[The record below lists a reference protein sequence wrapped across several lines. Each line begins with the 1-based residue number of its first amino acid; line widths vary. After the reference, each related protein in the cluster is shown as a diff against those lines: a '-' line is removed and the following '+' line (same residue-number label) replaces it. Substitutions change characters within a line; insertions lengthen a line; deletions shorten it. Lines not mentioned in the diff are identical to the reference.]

1 MNFFYFYTCFN
12 LNCNLGGSRTTFPL
26 TAHNQLEYTLNIVHG
41 SSALC
46 VYKFLMQKMPE
57 TEVFRPD
64 NCICH
69 KRLNPFFHLSRLSLF
84 DDIKVCADNPFT
96 CFPYFFL
103 PGIGGNLVS
112 IQASRISTNLHLNFS
127 HGEVPEDHKRCHQPC
142 STFFGSGKVSNS
154 STIRG

>member
-96 CFPYFFL
+96 CFPYFFFTRHWRK
-103 PGIGGNLVS
+103 PC
-112 IQASRISTNLHLNFS
+112 LHTSKPHF
-127 HGEVPEDHKRCHQPC
+127 HKFAFEFLTWR
-142 STFFGSGKVSNS
+142 GS
-154 STIRG
+154 